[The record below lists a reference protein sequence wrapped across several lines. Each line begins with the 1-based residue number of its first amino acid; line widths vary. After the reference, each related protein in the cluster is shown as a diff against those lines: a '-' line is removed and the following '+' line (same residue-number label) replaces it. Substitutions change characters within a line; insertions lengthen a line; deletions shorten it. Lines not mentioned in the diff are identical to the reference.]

1 MKETKQSLSD
11 LWALLRNKEE
21 QLGLNK
27 LTLTERD
34 ILQSIIHF
42 QGNNKRISLQNI
54 LVNCSHPRATIFR
67 CLKKLRTENII
78 KIKKN
83 SEDERKSFIEVLSKF
98 HNWYFVNT
106 IKLYKL
112 ALVLQKY
119 HSCWL
124 KYHFDTNCS
133 LNIEFFTVSIWYQ
146 IIAYP
151 RDVGRRLN

>member
-27 LTLTERD
+27 LSLTERD

-54 LVNCSHPRATIFR
+54 LVNCSYPRATIFR

-98 HNWYFVNT
+98 H
-106 IKLYKL
+106 
-112 ALVLQKY
+112 
-119 HSCWL
+119 
-124 KYHFDTNCS
+124 D
-133 LNIEFFTVSIWYQ
+133 
-146 IIAYP
+146 
-151 RDVGRRLN
+151 